1 MQETYGQFNQREDKT
16 VAKWDF
22 SIPCKEG
29 STQQRST
36 KVYYAESGC
45 TQETCVDFITKPCYD
60 NIYRFD
66 GFGESSDPDVTLQSE
81 ADAEWLEV
89 LPYLPRFV
97 LRTLA
102 NGVLQMRAIYP
113 DGTFDNRTLNPPPV
127 DAGLGATWPASLQ
140 ARRLVLFEFDA
151 ALLARMS

>member
-1 MQETYGQFNQREDKT
+1 MTIDVSNPAALRVIKGASQPLD
-16 VAKWDF
+16 VIAAWD
-22 SIPCKEG
+22 SGNGPRNLVVI
-29 STQQRST
+29 T
-36 KVYYAESGC
+36 AEP
-45 TQETCVDFITKPCYD
+45 QPD